1 MTEEVQNLAEVTPAP
16 AMEVTAT
23 PETEVNAPEV
33 TADGEQSEQPASK
46 VFTQEELDAAIGKRL
61 AREQRKWERE
71 QQARLREQ
79 ELLQTM
85 PQGAPTRD
93 QYDSDESYAEAL
105 ATVKAEQLVK
115 QRKQQEEQR
124 KILAAYEESEEKAR
138 DKYDDFDQVTRN
150 PNLPITQVM
159 LESIQSSD
167 IGPDVAYYLG
177 TNPKE
182 AERIANLSP
191 YLQAKEIGKI
201 EVKLASNPP
210 VKKTS
215 SAPAPINPVT
225 ARGTTPPVYDTTDPR
240 STKAMSDSQWI
251 EAERQRQIKKLQAQM
266 AR

>member
-1 MTEEVQNLAEVTPAP
+1 MTEEVQNLAEVAPAP
-16 AMEVTAT
+16 ATEVTAT
-23 PETEVNAPEV
+23 PSAVENAPEV
-33 TADGEQSEQPASK
+33 PADGEHVEQPASK

-71 QQARLREQ
+71 QQARLKETQ
-79 ELLQTM
+79 ILQTM
-85 PQGAPTRD
+85 PQGAPSRD
-93 QYDSDESYAEAL
+93 QYDSDEAYADAL
-105 ATVKAEQLVK
+105 ATVKAEQLLK
-115 QRKQQEEQR
+115 QRKQQEEFS
-124 KILAAYEESEEKAR
+124 KTIAAYEESEEKAR

-150 PNLPITQVM
+150 PNLPITNVM
-159 LESIQSSD
+159 LEAIQSSD

-182 AERIANLSP
+182 AERIAGLSP

-201 EVKLASNPP
+201 EVKIASNPP

-240 STKAMSDSQWI
+240 STKTMSDSQWI
-251 EAERQRQIKKLQAQM
+251 EAERQRQIKKRQAQM